1 MSLIIQKY
9 GGSSLADAARIRA
22 VAARIVRAKRQGHR
36 VVAVVSAMGDT
47 TDDLIKLAYQ
57 VTPLPQQRELDM
69 LLTAGERISMSL
81 VAMAIADLGEEAISF
96 TGSQVGIITDARH
109 TRARILEIKAD
120 RLKEALSQ
128 GRIAIVA
135 GFQGVSLHREVT
147 TLGRGGSDTTAVAL
161 AAAMEA
167 DLCEIYSDV
176 DGIYTADPRLVPEAR
191 RLPFISYDEIL
202 EMASSGAQVLHHRAA
217 ALAAR
222 HRVVV
227 RCRSSFSQHRGT
239 LIGKPRGMERVTV
252 KGIAHDR
259 VLSLITIT
267 GLPRKGDIG
276 NRIAARLAEQ
286 DIPLKAWLQSWED
299 RSAGLMMAVGQQDL
313 ETVLEIVKGILGKS
327 SPAVLRVEKETGSV
341 SIIGS
346 GVGSEP
352 AIISKALAAMGKLRI
367 GVTALSATETKI
379 TLFIDRRHTERAVME
394 LHKIFIG

>member
-1 MSLIIQKY
+1 MSLIVQKY
-9 GGSSLADAARIRA
+9 GGSSLANAARIKA
-22 VAARIVRAKRQGHR
+22 VAARIVRTKRQGHR

-57 VTPLPQQRELDM
+57 VTPSPQQRELDM

-96 TGSQVGIITDARH
+96 TGSQVGIITDTRH

-120 RLKEALSQ
+120 RLKESLSL

-167 DLCEIYSDV
+167 DLCEIFSDV
-176 DGIYTADPRLVPEAR
+176 DGVYTADPRLVPQAR
-191 RLPFISYDEIL
+191 KLPFLSYDEML
-202 EMASSGAQVLHHRAA
+202 EMASSGAQVLHYRAA

-222 HRVVV
+222 HRVAV
-227 RCRSSFSQHRGT
+227 RCRNSFNNDPGT
-239 LIGKPRGMERVTV
+239 LIGKPKDMERVSV
-252 KGIAHDR
+252 RGIAHDR
-259 VLSLITIT
+259 SLSLVTIS
-267 GLPRKGDIG
+267 GMPKKQDLISK
-276 NRIAARLAEQ
+276 IAARLAEK
-286 DIPLKAWLQSWED
+286 DIPIKTWLITGEEKGS
-299 RSAGLMMAVGQQDL
+299 GLLIAVGQQDL
-313 ETVLEIVKGILGKS
+313 DSVQEAVNKVLKPG
-327 SPAVLRVEKETGSV
+327 SPAVIKVYREIGSV

-352 AIISKALAAMGKLRI
+352 TIISKSLAAMGQLRI
-367 GVTALSATETKI
+367 GLAALSATEVRI
-379 TLFIDRRHTERAVME
+379 TFFIDRRHTERAVME